1 MEDNEQKETGK
12 VTKGRDMTPEEL
24 AEFEEAFQEIEESIG
39 LVMAEGEDL

>member
-1 MEDNEQKETGK
+1 MAEDKEVKEKCHHGNE
-12 VTKGRDMTPEEL
+12 MTEEEL

>member
-1 MEDNEQKETGK
+1 MEDKETKGSREL
-12 VTKGRDMTPEEL
+12 TKGRDMTPEEL

>member
-1 MEDNEQKETGK
+1 MEDKETK
-12 VTKGRDMTPEEL
+12 DSKELKKGRDMTPEEL

>member
-1 MEDNEQKETGK
+1 MEDKETKETGEL
-12 VTKGRDMTPEEL
+12 TKGRDMTPEEL